1 MKKRRG
7 VDGVVVLKSVS
18 DELPLSDDLS
28 HGEDPTGLE
37 GLSNGKGGER
47 KEKGKVSD
55 CFGIFKLE

>member
-1 MKKRRG
+1 M
-7 VDGVVVLKSVS
+7 DGVVVLKSVS

-28 HGEDPTGLE
+28 HGEDSTGLE